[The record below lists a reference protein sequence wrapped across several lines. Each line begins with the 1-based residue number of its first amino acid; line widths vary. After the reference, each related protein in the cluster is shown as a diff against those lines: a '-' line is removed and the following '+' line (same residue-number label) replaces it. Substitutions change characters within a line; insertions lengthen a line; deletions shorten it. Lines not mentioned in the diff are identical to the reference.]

1 MNRTNHV
8 NHPQETRTFA
18 SVSAREQGRGTEKEN
33 ARGQGP
39 LDGRVLPLGMLV
51 LLVGAAVWSL
61 FRGGMPE
68 RIEGAETVSPSAPS
82 TAGIL
87 MVPDDYDT
95 IQAAINAAAPGATI
109 TLRPGVYAESITL
122 GSRPIT
128 IASTSGAEQTL
139 LVGDGSSRAI
149 VALQGA
155 ASGTVIKGLG
165 VAGGDAHSGAA
176 LTSIDSDARLEACT
190 FEKNTAGAVSVRGGA
205 LTFDDCRFSNN
216 ATTLAGGAI
225 ACDGG
230 SHTFDGCSFDGNEA
244 GSFGGAVAN
253 RGSSLV
259 FLNSSFDDNATRTG
273 AYGGAIYSDGGDIT
287 AVGCTLTR
295 NRALDDG
302 GAAFVAGGTARFER
316 CTFTANVAANAWTIA
331 SNGCTAAVVDSVICG
346 SDPWHHDGGVSLQ
359 GSRFDDA
366 CFADCNRNGIDDLNE
381 IASGRAHDDDGNMV
395 PDDCDMIADAEQ
407 ALRGATIAR
416 AH

>member
-8 NHPQETRTFA
+8 NHPQETRTIA
-18 SVSAREQGRGTEKEN
+18 SANAREQGRGTEKEN

-51 LLVGAAVWSL
+51 LLVGAAAWS
-61 FRGGMPE
+61 FVRGGMPE

-87 MVPDDYDT
+87 MVPDDYGT
-95 IQAAINAAAPGATI
+95 IQAAINAAAPGATVM
-109 TLRPGVYAESITL
+109 LRPGVYAESITVGAYPL
-122 GSRPIT
+122 T
-128 IASTSGAEQTL
+128 IASLDGADQTI
-139 LVGDGSSRAI
+139 LVGDGTSRAI
-149 VALQGA
+149 VTLQGA
-155 ASGTVIKGLG
+155 SSGTVIRGLG
-165 VAGGDAHSGAA
+165 LAGGDTLTGAA
-176 LTSIDSDARLEACT
+176 LTSIDSTARVESCA
-190 FEKNTAGAVSVRGGA
+190 FEKNTAGAATVRGGA
-205 LTFDDCRFSNN
+205 LTFDACRFSNN
-216 ATTLAGGAI
+216 VTNRAGGAI
-225 ACDGG
+225 SCEGG
-230 SHTFDGCSFDGNEA
+230 SHTFDGCSFGANEA

-253 RGSSLV
+253 RGGSLV

-302 GAAFVAGGTARFER
+302 GAAFIAGGTARFER

-331 SNGCTAAVVDSVICG
+331 SNGCAAAVVDSVICG
-346 SDPWHHDGGVSLQ
+346 SDPLHHDGGVSLQ
-359 GSRFDDA
+359 GSHFDDA
-366 CFADCNRNGIDDLNE
+366 CFADCNRNGIDDLHE
-381 IASGRAHDDDGNMV
+381 IASGRTHDDDGNMV
-395 PDDCDMIADAEQ
+395 PDDCDMIAQAEQ
-407 ALRGATIAR
+407 SLRGATIAR